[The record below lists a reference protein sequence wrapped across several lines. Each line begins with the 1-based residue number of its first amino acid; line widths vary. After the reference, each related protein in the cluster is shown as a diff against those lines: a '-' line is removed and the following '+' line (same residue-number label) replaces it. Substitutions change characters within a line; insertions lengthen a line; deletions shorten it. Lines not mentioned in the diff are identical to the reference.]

1 LPEDKLDVEIVNVVG
16 AGGAIT
22 SERVTFW
29 FCAGLEE
36 STTLKV
42 RLVVLVAFGVPEM
55 TPAVE
60 MLRPLGREPDVMDQE

>member
-1 LPEDKLDVEIVNVVG
+1 VPEDKLEVEIVSVVG
-16 AGGAIT
+16 GGGAIT

-55 TPAVE
+55 TPAVDK
-60 MLRPLGREPDVMDQE
+60 LRPLGSVPEAMDQE